1 MSKDKKVNVQDM
13 FRIIESDFVPP
24 YNPFKAYLEGL
35 ETLETPPTPP
45 VQGRGRRG
53 A

>member
-35 ETLETPPTPP
+35 ETLETPSDSPCL
-45 VQGRGRRG
+45 GGEEGG